1 MPVLDEAIEAGIKQ
15 GTRHLAKRGAKKT
28 AQALT
33 WDDVVKGLNHVTQQ
47 ELNVSQMTRN
57 GQLLPEQVKVMQ
69 DEFTQNPQ
77 KGTEFLQEF
86 EDGVLNDNW
95 HNFQG
100 HLGKSSQK
108 YDQDIQ
114 RSRLDNGGGEQLEHT
129 PDQDDLLPLGPWA
142 LKKGE
147 SESFVPDIDDNV
159 SKSLMNATSQKDLIK
174 SLRSPLYNQLAEHN
188 VEITPEELV
197 SSGMFDALVKR
208 QGLLEEQVEVTK
220 GYRAERDSLTAAGL
234 NPKKDRPLKRA
245 IKNFK
250 TNNRSLRD
258 LASLNLFTQTKDVF
272 KINRDALKAQ
282 LDLFGKGKKEWHHTF
297 FTNRQGGLAFL
308 NKISQDPMIAANLML
323 KLKRLKVATSGT
335 VDNLSLI
342 DQLPHDELHNA
353 LRAKGIELGDLDI
366 GEYMKEIGQAVSE
379 GKADINEMFD
389 ILDVYAEVVVPYL
402 RKQTEAAGPG
412 FKNIKGFDETTKSY
426 VSKTDETLGR
436 NVKPKKSKTKQKV
449 VPAPTGLQEVSPGV
463 LASPRASKDPA
474 VKAVMDKLAKDPTSL
489 DSSGMGT
496 RFNVNQMK

>member
-1 MPVLDEAIEAGIKQ
+1 MPVKELAEGLARQGLRQFRRSRTAAKAISF
-15 GTRHLAKRGAKKT
+15 
-28 AQALT
+28 
-33 WDDVVKGLNHVTQQ
+33 DDYVKGLHHTTREN
-47 ELNVSQMTRN
+47 LNVSQITRK
-57 GQLLPEQVKVMQ
+57 GDLLPEQVQLMR
-69 DEFTQNPQ
+69 DEWARDRSR
-77 KGTEFLQEF
+77 GMDFLDEY
-86 EDGVLNDNW
+86 EDGLLNDNW

-100 HLGKSSQK
+100 HLGDASKQQK
-108 YDQDIQ
+108 IDTDT
-114 RSRLDNGGGEQLEHT
+114 SRLQNGKNVELEAQ
-129 PDQDDLLPLGPWA
+129 PDPDDLTPLGPWA
-142 LKKGE
+142 LKKGTE
-147 SESFVPDIDDNV
+147 SESFVPDIDDNI
-159 SKSLMNATSQKDLIK
+159 SKTLMDATSQKDLIK

-188 VEITPEELV
+188 IEITPEELV
-197 SSGMFDALVKR
+197 SSGMFDTMVKR

-220 GYRAERDSLTAAGL
+220 GYRTERDTLTAAGL
-234 NPKKDRPLKRA
+234 DPKKDRPLKRA

-308 NKISQDPMIAANLML
+308 NRISQDPMIAANLML

-342 DQLPHDELHNA
+342 DQLPHDILHKA
-353 LRAKGIELGDLDI
+353 LRKKGIELGDLDI

-412 FKNIKGFDETTKSY
+412 FKNIKGFNETTKSY

-463 LASPRASKDPA
+463 LASPGASKDPA
-474 VKAVMDKLAKDPTSL
+474 VKAVMDKLAKDGPSSL

-496 RFNVNQMK
+496 SFNVNRMK